1 VQPRDLT
8 PRSWRTRIAIGISA
22 LGLAAVPLT
31 LSSHHAAASLPC
43 HGYGGQGAGGYIS
56 SLAQSCEQFVE
67 SVVSPV
73 P

>member
-1 VQPRDLT
+1 MTPRDLS
-8 PRSWRTRIAIGISA
+8 PRRWRTRVAVGLA
-22 LGLAAVPLT
+22 AFGLAAVPLT

-56 SLAQSCEQFVE
+56 SMAQSCEQYVE
-67 SVVSPV
+67 SIVSPL